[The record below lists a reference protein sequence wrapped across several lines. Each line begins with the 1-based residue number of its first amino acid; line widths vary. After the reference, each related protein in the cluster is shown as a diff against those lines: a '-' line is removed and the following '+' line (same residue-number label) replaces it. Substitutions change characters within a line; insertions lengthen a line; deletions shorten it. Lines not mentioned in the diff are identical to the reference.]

1 MTNEIVKHKNNA
13 NEFKNIMSVYRD
25 AEDLINIGAY
35 VKGSSKSIDRSIEK
49 IDSIERFLKQSVDEK
64 TEFEEVLSEMKNIV
78 S

>member
-1 MTNEIVKHKNNA
+1 MPNIVDDEHKDNA

-49 IDSIERFLKQSVDEK
+49 IDAIERFLKQSVDEK
-64 TEFEEVLSEMKNIV
+64 TEFEEVLRK
-78 S
+78 